1 MGNTRFVMPTERRPA
16 DTLFAQAKRLA
27 ARLHKPIYIVDGR
40 LSETKPSKPAATAWP
55 GGTITTGNADAAARD
70 IARKLTP
77 PAA

>member
-1 MGNTRFVMPTERRPA
+1 MKTDRVPTE
-16 DTLFAQAKRLA
+16 TLFAQAKRLA

-40 LSETKPSKPAATAWP
+40 ISEVKPPKPAATAWP
-55 GGTITTGNADAAARD
+55 GGTITTGNSDAAARD

>member
-1 MGNTRFVMPTERRPA
+1 MKTDRVPTE
-16 DTLFAQAKRLA
+16 TLFAQAKRLA

-40 LSETKPSKPAATAWP
+40 ISETKPSKPAVTAWP
-55 GGTITTGNADAAARD
+55 GGTITTGNSDAAARD

>member
-1 MGNTRFVMPTERRPA
+1 MIKADRTHP

-27 ARLHKPIYIVDGR
+27 ARLHRPIYVVDGR
-40 LSETKPSKPAATAWP
+40 ISEVKPPKPAATAWP
-55 GGTITTGNADAAARD
+55 GGTITVGNSDAAARD